1 MALKYRVAKPSDWI
15 IMQVTTQAGKAV
27 QQVNEYDLFL
37 DVDFDALRF
46 SGKVRID
53 ISSTGDISLD
63 AVDLEVASVKTND
76 RNVPFKQ
83 HGNIVNIQTG
93 RFSGTLEVD
102 YKGKVSE
109 SLTGFYKAPY
119 GDKYVLTTHFE
130 AGHARRLLP
139 CIDHPA
145 YKADFKLTVRTRNDL
160 SVISNMPL
168 ETEKK
173 EGNKKTVTFQ
183 KTPKMSTYLLYL
195 GIGRFEEDKN
205 RHNKTELYT
214 ASVVKPEGKIK
225 TGLAF
230 EAAQKSLEFYE
241 KYFGIPYDL
250 PKLHLIAVPEFA
262 YGAMENWGAITFRE
276 ILLHADKD
284 TSTSTRKS
292 IAEVI
297 AHEIAH
303 MWFGDLV
310 TMKWWDD
317 LWLNESFATFM
328 DYKSTDR
335 AYPEWKVWQD
345 FVRTSTSGA
354 MGRDALTK
362 THPIMAKVHDPEE
375 IEELFDEISYGK
387 GASIL
392 RMIEAYIGPDN
403 FKKGVAQYLQK
414 FRYSNAS
421 GHDLWSNLQEA
432 SGTEVSRIME
442 GWISQEGF
450 PVLKASLAGS
460 KLMLEQER
468 FLLTGGTSKQTW
480 PIPVTMTVDGK
491 TQSLLLDKERAEVNL
506 PATPRSL
513 KLNVDQ
519 TGFYVVQYDG
529 KELLD
534 LVWKSGLSPLDR
546 WGLISDA
553 KAFLLSGRTS
563 FKEYTKLVENY
574 RNEEEYLPAIEVSDQ
589 LSFLYQIAPSELNE
603 TSRNFHTA
611 GLRIFETK
619 KDDNSTTLKGI
630 IAARLTLLD
639 DAYAKKAGSKL
650 NDLANVEPDMKRSVV
665 MGYARAS
672 NDYDG
677 LISRYTKSTTDEE
690 RLRYLEGLASFRNPE
705 LVAKTL
711 DFALSGKVKRQDV
724 RNVILYAT
732 ANPDAKTA
740 IWQWFKK
747 NIAKLEE
754 MYSGTAQYSII
765 LREYFSIIGVGH
777 AAEVEKFFSEHKVI
791 GADIALERLRIYD
804 QLATKITAN
813 T

>member
-1 MALKYRVAKPSDWI
+1 MLI
-15 IMQVTTQAGKAV
+15 QVEIRHLLQLATTQSEKNV
-27 QQVNEYDLFL
+27 QEVREYDLFL
-37 DVDFDALRF
+37 DVDFPGLKY
-46 SGKVRID
+46 SGKVVVD
-53 ISSTGDISLD
+53 LESMGDVSLD
-63 AVDLEVASVKTND
+63 AVGQEIRNVKSGGIK
-76 RNVPFKQ
+76 VPFK
-83 HGNIVNIQTG
+83 HSGKVLEIQTG
-93 RFSGTLEVD
+93 KFSGPLEIEFN
-102 YKGKVSE
+102 GKVSDNF
-109 SLTGFYKAPY
+109 TGFYKASY
-119 GDKYVLTTHFE
+119 GDGYILSTHLE
-130 AGHARRLLP
+130 AVQARKVLP
-139 CIDHPA
+139 CVDHPA
-145 YKADFKLTVRTRNDL
+145 FKAVFKVRVRTDADL
-160 SVISNMPL
+160 SVISNMPIES
-168 ETEKK
+168 ETKQ
-173 EGNKKTVTFQ
+173 GDKKTVTFK

-195 GIGRFEEDKN
+195 GVGKFIQEKS
-205 RHNKTELYT
+205 RHGVTELYAAYADRPT
-214 ASVVKPEGKIK
+214 SKIN
-225 TGLAF
+225 T
-230 EAAQKSLEFYE
+230 EFSFDATRKVLDYYE
-241 KYFGIPYDL
+241 SYFGIPFQL
-250 PKLHLIAVPEFA
+250 PKLHNVAVPEFA
-262 YGAMENWGAITFRE
+262 YGAMENWGAITYRE
-276 ILLHADKD
+276 ILLHVDKD
-284 TSTSTRKS
+284 TSIRARKS
-292 IAEVI
+292 VAHVI

-310 TMKWWDD
+310 TMRWWDD

-328 DYKSTDR
+328 DFKSTDR

-354 MGRDALTK
+354 MGRDALTR

-392 RMIEAYIGPDN
+392 RMIEAYIGSEN

-421 GHDLWSNLQEA
+421 GHDLWSSLQEA
-432 SGTEVSRIME
+432 SGTDVSRIME
-442 GWISQEGF
+442 DWISQEGF
-450 PVLKASLAGS
+450 PVIKASLVDGR
-460 KLMLEQER
+460 LTLEQER

-480 PIPVTMTVDGK
+480 PIPVTMNVDGK
-491 TQSLLLDKERAEVNL
+491 TQSLLLDKKKAEVNL
-506 PATPRSL
+506 PTTPRSL

-519 TGFYVVQYDG
+519 TGFYVVQYNG

-563 FKEYTKLVENY
+563 FKEYINLVDKYQNG
-574 RNEEEYLPAIEVSDQ
+574 EEYLPAVEVSDQ
-589 LSFLYQIAPSELNE
+589 LSFLYQIAPSRLIE
-603 TSRNFHTA
+603 TSRRFHSA
-611 GLRIFETK
+611 GLRIFESK

-665 MGYARAS
+665 MGYARSS

-677 LISRYTKSTTDEE
+677 LIGKYTKSTTDEE
-690 RLRYLEGLASFRNPE
+690 RLRYLEGLASFKNPE

-711 DFALSGKVKRQDV
+711 DFALSGKVKRQDI

-740 IWQWFKK
+740 IWQWFK
-747 NIAKLEE
+747 NNMAKLEA
-754 MYSGTAQYSII
+754 MYSGTAQFSII
-765 LREYFSIIGVGH
+765 LREYLSIVGVGRL
-777 AAEVEKFFSEHKVI
+777 AEVEKFFSQHKVT

-804 QLATKITAN
+804 QLARNITA
-813 T
+813 TP

>member
-1 MALKYRVAKPSDWI
+1 MALKYRIAKPSDWI

-27 QQVNEYDLFL
+27 QQVNEYDVFL
-37 DVDFDALRF
+37 DVDCDGLRF

-76 RNVPFKQ
+76 RNIPFKQ
-83 HGNIVNIQTG
+83 HGNVVDIQTS
-93 RFSGTLEVD
+93 RFSGTLEVE

-160 SVISNMPL
+160 SIISNMPV

-250 PKLHLIAVPEFA
+250 PKLHLIAVPDFA

-284 TSTSTRKS
+284 TSTSTKKS
-292 IAEVI
+292 IVEVI

-328 DYKSTDR
+328 AYKVVDW
-335 AYPEWKVWQD
+335 AFPQWKIWQD
-345 FVRTSTSGA
+345 FVKNSTGGA
-354 MGRDALTK
+354 MARDGLNS
-362 THPIMAKVHDPEE
+362 THPIEAKVRSPEE

-392 RMIEAYIGPDN
+392 RMIEAYIGPDK
-403 FKKGVAQYLQK
+403 FQKGVSKYLQQ
-414 FRYSNAS
+414 FRYSNAAGS
-421 GHDLWSNLQEA
+421 DLWNHLQQA
-432 SGTEVSRIME
+432 SGLDVSRVMDE
-442 GWISQEGF
+442 WISKVGY
-450 PVLKASLAGS
+450 PVVKASLSHG
-460 KLMLEQER
+460 KLLLEQER
-468 FLLTGGTSKQTW
+468 FMFSGARELQTW
-480 PIPVTMTVDGK
+480 PIPVTITVDGK
-491 TQSLLLDKERAEVNL
+491 TQQLLLDKEKAEVKL
-506 PATPRSL
+506 ASPKSL
-513 KLNVDQ
+513 KLNVDM
-519 TGFYVVQYDG
+519 TGFYRTDYHG
-529 KELLD
+529 SELQE
-534 LVWKSGLSPLDR
+534 LVWASKLSGLDR
-546 WGLISDA
+546 YGLANDA
-553 KAFLLSGRTS
+553 WAFLTSGRMS
-563 FKEYTKLVENY
+563 WKEYQVFLKHFFGD
-574 RNEEEYLPAIEVSDQ
+574 EEYLPTFETSER
-589 LSFLYQIAPSELNE
+589 LTTLFLIAPGK
-603 TSRNFHTA
+603 TV
-611 GLRIFETK
+611 
-619 KDDNSTTLKGI
+619 
-630 IAARLTLLD
+630 
-639 DAYAKKAGSKL
+639 
-650 NDLANVEPDMKRSVV
+650 DL
-665 MGYARAS
+665 
-672 NDYDG
+672 
-677 LISRYTKSTTDEE
+677 
-690 RLRYLEGLASFRNPE
+690 
-705 LVAKTL
+705 
-711 DFALSGKVKRQDV
+711 
-724 RNVILYAT
+724 
-732 ANPDAKTA
+732 
-740 IWQWFKK
+740 
-747 NIAKLEE
+747 
-754 MYSGTAQYSII
+754 
-765 LREYFSIIGVGH
+765 
-777 AAEVEKFFSEHKVI
+777 
-791 GADIALERLRIYD
+791 
-804 QLATKITAN
+804 
-813 T
+813 

>member
-1 MALKYRVAKPSDWI
+1 LQLA
-15 IMQVTTQAGKAV
+15 TTQPEKNV
-27 QQVNEYDLFL
+27 QEVREYDLFL
-37 DVDFDALRF
+37 DVDFTGLKY
-46 SGKVRID
+46 SGKVVVDLESI
-53 ISSTGDISLD
+53 GDVSLD
-63 AVDLEVASVKTND
+63 AVGQQISSVKSSGNK
-76 RNVPFKQ
+76 VPFK
-83 HGNIVNIQTG
+83 HSGKVLEIQTG
-93 RFSGTLEVD
+93 KFSGPLEID
-102 YKGKVSE
+102 FSGRVSDNF
-109 SLTGFYKAPY
+109 TGLYKASY
-119 GDKYVLTTHFE
+119 GDGYILSTHLE
-130 AGHARRLLP
+130 AVQARKVLP
-139 CIDHPA
+139 CVDHPA
-145 YKADFKLTVRTRNDL
+145 FKAVFKVRVRTDADL
-160 SVISNMPL
+160 SVISNMPIES
-168 ETEKK
+168 ETRQGE
-173 EGNKKTVTFQ
+173 KKTVMFK

-195 GIGRFEEDKN
+195 GVGKFVQEKN
-205 RHNKTELYT
+205 RHGETELYAAYADRPT
-214 ASVVKPEGKIK
+214 GKINTEFSFDATRK
-225 TGLAF
+225 VLD
-230 EAAQKSLEFYE
+230 FYE
-241 KYFGIPYDL
+241 SYFGIPFQL
-250 PKLHLIAVPEFA
+250 PKLHNIAVPEFA
-262 YGAMENWGAITFRE
+262 YGAMENWGAIAYRE
-276 ILLHADKD
+276 ILLHVDKD
-284 TSTSTRKS
+284 TSVRARKS
-292 IAEVI
+292 VAHVI

-310 TMKWWDD
+310 TMRWWDD

-328 DYKSTDR
+328 DFKSTDR

-392 RMIEAYIGPDN
+392 RMIEPYIGPEN
-403 FKKGVAQYLQK
+403 FKNGVRQYLEK
-414 FRYSNAS
+414 FRYGNAS
-421 GHDLWSNLQEA
+421 GHDLWSSLQEA
-432 SGTEVSRIME
+432 SGTDVSRIME

-450 PVLKASLAGS
+450 PVVKASLADGR
-460 KLMLEQER
+460 LTLEQER

-480 PIPVTMTVDGK
+480 PIPVTMNVDGK
-491 TQSLLLDKERAEVNL
+491 TQSLLLDKKKAEVNL
-506 PATPRSL
+506 PTTPRSL

-519 TGFYVVQYDG
+519 TGFYVVQYNG

-534 LVWKSGLSPLDR
+534 LVWKSRLSPLDR

-563 FKEYTKLVENY
+563 FKEYIKLVEKY
-574 RNEEEYLPAIEVSDQ
+574 QNEEEYLPAVEVSDQ
-589 LSFLYQIAPSELNE
+589 LSFLYQIAPSRLIE
-603 TSRNFHTA
+603 TSRKFHSA
-611 GLRIFETK
+611 GLKIFESK

-665 MGYARAS
+665 MGYSRSS

-677 LISRYTKSTTDEE
+677 LIGKYTKSTTDEE

-740 IWQWFKK
+740 IWQWFK
-747 NIAKLEE
+747 NNMVKLEA
-754 MYSGTAQYSII
+754 MYSGTAQFSII
-765 LREYFSIIGVGH
+765 LREYFSIVGVGRL
-777 AAEVEKFFSEHKVI
+777 AEVEKFFSEHKVT

-804 QLATKITAN
+804 QLAKSITA
-813 T
+813 TP

>member
-1 MALKYRVAKPSDWI
+1 
-15 IMQVTTQAGKAV
+15 MQVATTQPEKNV
-27 QQVNEYDLFL
+27 QEVREYDLLL
-37 DVDFDALRF
+37 DVDFTGLKYG
-46 SGKVRID
+46 GKVTID
-53 ISSTGDISLD
+53 LASVGDVSLD
-63 AVDLEVASVKTND
+63 AVGQQITTVTAGGKK
-76 RNVPFKQ
+76 VPFK
-83 HGNIVNIQTG
+83 HSGKVLEIQTG
-93 RFSGTLEVD
+93 KFSGPLEIEFSS
-102 YKGKVSE
+102 KVSDNF
-109 SLTGFYKAPY
+109 TGFYKASY
-119 GDKYVLTTHFE
+119 GDGYILSTHLE
-130 AGHARRLLP
+130 AVQARKVLP
-139 CIDHPA
+139 CVDHPA
-145 YKADFKLTVRTRNDL
+145 FKAVFKVRVRTDANL
-160 SVISNMPL
+160 SVISNMPIES
-168 ETEKK
+168 ETK
-173 EGNKKTVTFQ
+173 EGQKKIVTFK

-195 GIGRFEEDKN
+195 GVGKFVQEKN
-205 RHNKTELYT
+205 RHGATELYAAYADRPT
-214 ASVVKPEGKIK
+214 GKIN
-225 TGLAF
+225 T
-230 EAAQKSLEFYE
+230 EFSFDATRKVLDYYE
-241 KYFGIPYDL
+241 SYFGISFQL
-250 PKLHLIAVPEFA
+250 PKLHNVAVPEFA
-262 YGAMENWGAITFRE
+262 YGAMENWGAITYRE
-276 ILLHADKD
+276 ILLHVDKD
-284 TSTSTRKS
+284 TSIRAKKS
-292 IAEVI
+292 VAHVI
-297 AHEIAH
+297 AHEVAH

-310 TMKWWDD
+310 TMKWRDD

-328 DYKSTDR
+328 DFKSTDR

-392 RMIEAYIGPDN
+392 RMIEAYIGSEN
-403 FKKGVAQYLQK
+403 FKNGVAQYLQK

-421 GHDLWSNLQEA
+421 GHDLWSSLQEA
-432 SGTEVSRIME
+432 SGTDVSRIME

-450 PVLKASLAGS
+450 PVIKASLVDG
-460 KLMLEQER
+460 KLTLEQER

-480 PIPVTMTVDGK
+480 PIPVTMNVDGK
-491 TQSLLLDKERAEVNL
+491 TQSLLLDKKKGEVNL
-506 PATPRSL
+506 PTTPRSL

-519 TGFYVVQYDG
+519 TGFYVVQYNG

-563 FKEYTKLVENY
+563 FKEYIKLVEKY
-574 RNEEEYLPAIEVSDQ
+574 QNEEEYLPAVEVSDQ
-589 LSFLYQIAPSELNE
+589 LSFLYQIAPSKLIE
-603 TSRNFHTA
+603 TSRKFHNA
-611 GLRIFETK
+611 GLRIFEGK

-639 DAYAKKAGSKL
+639 DVYAKKAGSKL

-665 MGYARAS
+665 MGYARLS

-677 LISRYTKSTTDEE
+677 LISRYTESTTDEE
-690 RLRYLEGLASFRNPE
+690 RLRYLEGLASFKKPE

-711 DFALSGKVKRQDV
+711 DFALSSKVKRQDV

-732 ANPDAKTA
+732 ANPDAKTSL
-740 IWQWFKK
+740 WEWFKK
-747 NIAKLEE
+747 NMAKLEE
-754 MYSGTAQYSII
+754 MYAGTAQFSII
-765 LREYFSIIGVGH
+765 LREYFSIVGVGR

-804 QLATKITAN
+804 QLAKKIGAT

>member
-1 MALKYRVAKPSDWI
+1 MALKYRIAKPSDWI

-27 QQVNEYDLFL
+27 QQVNEYDVFL

-53 ISSTGDISLD
+53 INSTGDISLD

-83 HGNIVNIQTG
+83 HGNVVDIQTG

-119 GDKYVLTTHFE
+119 GDKYVLTTHFD
-130 AGHARRLLP
+130 AGHDRRLLP

-145 YKADFKLTVRTRNDL
+145 YKADFKLAVRTRNDL
-160 SVISNMPL
+160 SVISNMPV
-168 ETEKK
+168 EAEKK
-173 EGNKKTVTFQ
+173 ECNKKTVTFQ
-183 KTPKMSTYLLYL
+183 ETPKMSTYLLYL
-195 GIGRFEEDKN
+195 GIGKFEEDKS

-214 ASVVKPEGKIK
+214 ASVVKPDGKIK

-284 TSTSTRKS
+284 TSTSTKKS

-328 DYKSTDR
+328 AYKVVDW
-335 AYPEWKVWQD
+335 AYPQWKIWQD
-345 FVRTSTSGA
+345 FVKNSTGGA
-354 MGRDALTK
+354 MARDALK
-362 THPIMAKVHDPEE
+362 NTHPIEAKVRSPEE

-403 FKKGVAQYLQK
+403 FQKGVANYLQQ
-414 FRYSNAS
+414 FRYSNAA
-421 GHDLWSNLQEA
+421 GRDFWTRLQQA
-432 SGTEVSRIME
+432 SGTEVNRIME
-442 GWISQEGF
+442 AWISKAGY
-450 PVLKASLAGS
+450 PIVTVSLSNAKLK
-460 KLMLEQER
+460 LEQER
-468 FLLTGGTSKQTW
+468 FLLAGGIEKQTW

-491 TQSLLLDKERAEVNL
+491 TQRFLFDKEKSETNL
-506 PATPRSL
+506 ASTPKSL
-513 KLNVDQ
+513 KLNTDQ
-519 TGFYVVQYDG
+519 TGFSLVYYQG
-529 KELLD
+529 RELQD
-534 LVWKSGLSPLDR
+534 LLWKSRLSPLDK

-553 KAFLLSGRTS
+553 KALLLSGRMPIR
-563 FKEYTKLVENY
+563 EYLSLLERFRKD
-574 RNEEEYLPAIEVSDQ
+574 EEYLPMFEISDQ
-589 LSFLYQIAPSELNE
+589 LELLHVLDPAKIKD
-603 TSRNFHTA
+603 TSR
-611 GLRIFETK
+611 
-619 KDDNSTTLKGI
+619 
-630 IAARLTLLD
+630 RL
-639 DAYAKKAGSKL
+639 
-650 NDLANVEPDMKRSVV
+650 
-665 MGYARAS
+665 
-672 NDYDG
+672 
-677 LISRYTKSTTDEE
+677 
-690 RLRYLEGLASFRNPE
+690 
-705 LVAKTL
+705 
-711 DFALSGKVKRQDV
+711 
-724 RNVILYAT
+724 
-732 ANPDAKTA
+732 
-740 IWQWFKK
+740 
-747 NIAKLEE
+747 
-754 MYSGTAQYSII
+754 
-765 LREYFSIIGVGH
+765 
-777 AAEVEKFFSEHKVI
+777 
-791 GADIALERLRIYD
+791 
-804 QLATKITAN
+804 
-813 T
+813 

>member
-1 MALKYRVAKPSDWI
+1 
-15 IMQVTTQAGKAV
+15 MQVATTQPEKNV
-27 QQVNEYDLFL
+27 QEVREYNLLL
-37 DVDFDALRF
+37 DVDFTGLKYG
-46 SGKVRID
+46 GKVTID
-53 ISSTGDISLD
+53 LASVGDVSLD
-63 AVDLEVASVKTND
+63 AVGQQITTVTAGGKK
-76 RNVPFKQ
+76 VPFK
-83 HGNIVNIQTG
+83 HSGKVLEIQTG
-93 RFSGTLEVD
+93 KFSGPLEIEFSS
-102 YKGKVSE
+102 KVSDNF
-109 SLTGFYKAPY
+109 TGFYKASY
-119 GDKYVLTTHFE
+119 GDGYILSTHLE
-130 AGHARRLLP
+130 AVQARKVLP
-139 CIDHPA
+139 CVDHPA
-145 YKADFKLTVRTRNDL
+145 FKAVFKVRVRTDANL
-160 SVISNMPL
+160 SVISNMPIES
-168 ETEKK
+168 ETK
-173 EGNKKTVTFQ
+173 EGQKKIVTFK

-195 GIGRFEEDKN
+195 GVGKFVQEKN
-205 RHNKTELYT
+205 RHGATELYAAYADRPT
-214 ASVVKPEGKIK
+214 GKIN
-225 TGLAF
+225 T
-230 EAAQKSLEFYE
+230 EFSFDATRKVLDYYE
-241 KYFGIPYDL
+241 SYFGISFQL
-250 PKLHLIAVPEFA
+250 PKLHNVAVPEFA
-262 YGAMENWGAITFRE
+262 YGAMENWGAITYRE
-276 ILLHADKD
+276 ILLHVDKD
-284 TSTSTRKS
+284 TSIRAKKS
-292 IAEVI
+292 VAHVI
-297 AHEIAH
+297 AHEVAH

-328 DYKSTDR
+328 DFKSTDR

-392 RMIEAYIGPDN
+392 RMIEAYIGSEN
-403 FKKGVAQYLQK
+403 FKNGVAQYLQK

-421 GHDLWSNLQEA
+421 GHDLWSSLQEA
-432 SGTEVSRIME
+432 SGTDVSRIME

-450 PVLKASLAGS
+450 PVIKASLVDG
-460 KLMLEQER
+460 KLTLEQER

-480 PIPVTMTVDGK
+480 PIPVTMNVDGK
-491 TQSLLLDKERAEVNL
+491 TQSLLLDKKKGEVNL
-506 PATPRSL
+506 PTTPRSL

-519 TGFYVVQYDG
+519 TGFYVVQYNG

-563 FKEYTKLVENY
+563 FKEYIKLVEKY
-574 RNEEEYLPAIEVSDQ
+574 QNEEEYLPAVEVSDQ
-589 LSFLYQIAPSELNE
+589 LSFLYQIAPSKLIE
-603 TSRNFHTA
+603 TSRKFHNA
-611 GLRIFETK
+611 GLRIFEGK

-639 DAYAKKAGSKL
+639 DVYAKKAGSKL

-665 MGYARAS
+665 MGYARLS

-677 LISRYTKSTTDEE
+677 LISRYTESTTDEE
-690 RLRYLEGLASFRNPE
+690 RLRYLEGLASFKKPE

-711 DFALSGKVKRQDV
+711 DFALSSKVKRQDV

-732 ANPDAKTA
+732 ANPDAKTSL
-740 IWQWFKK
+740 WEWFKK
-747 NIAKLEE
+747 NMAKLEE
-754 MYSGTAQYSII
+754 MYAGTAQFSII
-765 LREYFSIIGVGH
+765 LREYFSIVGVGR

-804 QLATKITAN
+804 QLAKKIGAT

>member
-1 MALKYRVAKPSDWI
+1 MPLQVA
-15 IMQVTTQAGKAV
+15 TTQSEKNV
-27 QQVNEYDLFL
+27 QEVREYDLFL
-37 DVDFDALRF
+37 DVDFSGLKY
-46 SGKVRID
+46 SGKVVVDLESI
-53 ISSTGDISLD
+53 GDVSLD
-63 AVDLEVASVKTND
+63 AVGQQISSVKSSGNK
-76 RNVPFKQ
+76 VPFK
-83 HGNIVNIQTG
+83 HSGKVLEIQTG
-93 RFSGTLEVD
+93 KFSGPLEID
-102 YKGKVSE
+102 FSGRVSDNF
-109 SLTGFYKAPY
+109 TGLYKASY
-119 GDKYVLTTHFE
+119 GDGYILSTHLE
-130 AGHARRLLP
+130 AVQARKVLP
-139 CIDHPA
+139 CVDHPA
-145 YKADFKLTVRTRNDL
+145 FKAVFKVRVRTDADL
-160 SVISNMPL
+160 SVISNMPI
-168 ETEKK
+168 ESEIRQG
-173 EGNKKTVTFQ
+173 EKKTVMFK

-195 GIGRFEEDKN
+195 GVGKFVQEKN
-205 RHNKTELYT
+205 RHGETELYAAYADRPT
-214 ASVVKPEGKIK
+214 GKINTEFSFDATRK
-225 TGLAF
+225 VLD
-230 EAAQKSLEFYE
+230 FYE
-241 KYFGIPYDL
+241 SYFGIPFQL
-250 PKLHLIAVPEFA
+250 PKLHNIAVPEFA
-262 YGAMENWGAITFRE
+262 YGAMENWGAITYRE
-276 ILLHADKD
+276 ILLHVDKD
-284 TSTSTRKS
+284 TSVRARKS
-292 IAEVI
+292 VAHVI

-310 TMKWWDD
+310 TMRWWDD

-328 DYKSTDR
+328 DFKSTDR

-392 RMIEAYIGPDN
+392 RMIEAYIGPEN
-403 FKKGVAQYLQK
+403 FKNGVRQYLEK
-414 FRYSNAS
+414 FRYGNAS
-421 GHDLWSNLQEA
+421 GHDLWSSLQEA
-432 SGTEVSRIME
+432 SGTDVSRIME

-450 PVLKASLAGS
+450 PVVKASLADGR
-460 KLMLEQER
+460 LTLEQER

-480 PIPVTMTVDGK
+480 PIPVTMNVDGK
-491 TQSLLLDKERAEVNL
+491 TQSLLLDKKKAEVNL
-506 PATPRSL
+506 PTTPRSL

-519 TGFYVVQYDG
+519 TGFYVVQYNG

-563 FKEYTKLVENY
+563 FKEYIKLVEKY
-574 RNEEEYLPAIEVSDQ
+574 QNEEEYLPAVEVSDQ
-589 LSFLYQIAPSELNE
+589 LSFLYQIAPSKLIE
-603 TSRNFHTA
+603 TSRKFHSA
-611 GLRIFETK
+611 GLKIFESK

-665 MGYARAS
+665 MGYARSS

-677 LISRYTKSTTDEE
+677 LIGKYTKSTTDEE
-690 RLRYLEGLASFRNPE
+690 RLRYLEGLASFKNPE

-740 IWQWFKK
+740 VWQWFKK
-747 NIAKLEE
+747 NMLRLEE
-754 MYSGTAQYSII
+754 MYSGTAQFSII
-765 LREYFSIIGVGH
+765 LREYLSIIGVGRL
-777 AAEVEKFFSEHKVI
+777 AEVEKFFSEHKVT
-791 GADIALERLRIYD
+791 GANIALERLRIYD
-804 QLATKITAN
+804 QLARNITA
-813 T
+813 TP